1 MPAAARTYWLT
12 TSCRIRRKDQTLL
25 VERES
30 GDKVHI
36 PVTDVRDIVACA
48 PTDLNTA
55 VISLLNQHHIN
66 VHFLSYYGDYAGSL
80 LTAETSASGEAVLGQ
95 ARLVADPVGKLEIAR
110 SIVTATGLNVRRII
124 DRELLTR
131 PFAVLEGSA
140 AAATSAEQLMG
151 AEGTFR
157 RSAWE
162 VLDTKLTEWLELSGR
177 SRRPPANAGN
187 AFISYVNGITYARV
201 LTAVR
206 MTPLH
211 SGIAFL
217 HSTMERHRHSLVL
230 DIAEVFKPLFAERLL
245 LRLSGRQQL
254 KPAHFDSSVS
264 QAMLSESGRKLIVQT
279 VRDELAVTV
288 KHRHLGRNV
297 AYDELL
303 YLEALQL
310 ARTCLEGAP
319 YRPFRIWW
327 LRLYV
332 LVVYDTLAERNPK
345 ILRTCRRYLHHVQR
359 SVFEGE
365 LSTAQLKRFRAAVET
380 VIDRGYDSVLVYT
393 FPPGTRP
400 QHDQWG
406 TGEPAP
412 TDIL

>member
-12 TSCRIRRKDQTLL
+12 TPCRIRRKDQTILI
-25 VERES
+25 ERES
-30 GDKVHI
+30 GDNVHI

-48 PTDLNTA
+48 PADLNTA

-66 VHFLSYYGDYAGSL
+66 MHFLSYYGDYAGSL

-95 ARLVADPVGKLEIAR
+95 ARLAIDPAGGMEIAR
-110 SIVTATGLNVRRII
+110 SIVTATGFNVRRVI
-124 DRELLTR
+124 DRELLSR
-131 PFAVLEGSA
+131 PFAVLEQTVA
-140 AAATSAEQLMG
+140 AAASAERLMG
-151 AEGTFR
+151 AAGNFR

-162 VLDTKLTEWLELSGR
+162 VLDTRLPEWLQLSGR

-206 MTPLH
+206 LTPLH
-211 SGIAFL
+211 TGIAFL

-254 KPAHFDSSVS
+254 KPAHFDSGVNH
-264 QAMLSESGRKLIVQT
+264 AMLSDLGRKLVVQA
-279 VRDELAVTV
+279 VRDELATTV

-310 ARTCLEGAP
+310 TRTCLEGTP

-327 LRLYV
+327 
-332 LVVYDTLAERNPK
+332 
-345 ILRTCRRYLHHVQR
+345 
-359 SVFEGE
+359 
-365 LSTAQLKRFRAAVET
+365 
-380 VIDRGYDSVLVYT
+380 
-393 FPPGTRP
+393 
-400 QHDQWG
+400 
-406 TGEPAP
+406 
-412 TDIL
+412 